1 MDFIQIK
8 RGLGFKKSRVGGI
21 SWSWSAGKQG
31 HVRKGLGIAQ
41 GTLLGTARE
50 SEPLPIRTF
59 LSINSRESH
68 YSTDA

>member
-1 MDFIQIK
+1 MK
-8 RGLGFKKSRVGGI
+8 GGLASKKSRVGGA
-21 SWSWSAGKQG
+21 SWSIRKQG